1 MIDDPLQNSLIY
13 SPLLQVGIMT
23 KFGYVP
29 NGRNMQD
36 SEFIVK
42 IIYSDYLTK
51 FERIELAE
59 KFNHP
64 DWYNYGMQSANIR
77 PLL

>member
-1 MIDDPLQNSLIY
+1 MIGYPLQNSLIY

-29 NGRNMQD
+29 NGRSEQD

-51 FERIELAE
+51 NERIELVE

-64 DWYNYGMQSANIR
+64 DWYDYGMQSANMI